1 MQSPNTTRIKL
12 LQGWIPWRAPKC
24 WQEVLNLFSKFFCM
38 SLFLFSFFKGDLLKL
53 EVVSCHSIESSFIIF
68 IFIFIFVYVQVF
80 GRREKKHKKKDLQ
93 CQWEQVQYFG
103 WPQRFGWDYVNGSLR
118 VSWLLMVL
126 LVLSSMKMEMEC
138 LIDPYSTYFNV
149 ISLFFF

>member
-1 MQSPNTTRIKL
+1 MQSPSTTHIKL
-12 LQGWIPWRAPKC
+12 LQGWIPWGAPKC

-38 SLFLFSFFKGDLLKL
+38 HLFFFFSFFQGRL
-53 EVVSCHSIESSFIIF
+53 IEIRGCIMPFYWVLF
-68 IFIFIFVYVQVF
+68 YYFVFIFIFVYVQVF

-149 ISLFFF
+149 ISLFF